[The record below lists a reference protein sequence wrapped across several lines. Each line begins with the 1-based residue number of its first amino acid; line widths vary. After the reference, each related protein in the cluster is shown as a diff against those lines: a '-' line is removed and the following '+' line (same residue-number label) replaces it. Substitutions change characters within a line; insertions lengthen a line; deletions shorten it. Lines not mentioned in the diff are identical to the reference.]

1 VGIILGL
8 PSCGHPVRH
17 YGSTKKKSKLHERF
31 GMATNFDRKKVHSL
45 IQKIVKSDDEADVED
60 TVRLCIVLL
69 LCTFL
74 APRSAHSCPPQMLSC
89 LDDIQRIREY
99 NWATA
104 VQEVTLHNFENLV
117 TFVNN
122 QRSGATCPAKRRSW
136 NQSQAHYFIYGC
148 AASLAVWFLEHTRVR
163 QPINRTAYPHL
174 FRRGTI
180 AGKTSTFPTA
190 SLTGQQVI
198 KNLTVERNE
207 IETASL
213 PEDTSTVRPAASLT
227 LLHKIAASIKS
238 QELKFDQLNTHL
250 NDQKR
255 QIEEIMHYIH
265 RRDDPVSREEGAAGP
280 TSTFSEHAQPP
291 MMHDDP
297 VTQQEWASWPPTYS
311 QHGPD
316 LPDVQPPMTNDEQAP
331 PIGHFEEDITTAADP
346 EDPNSM
352 VRAIKE
358 REDRRPGLY
367 DQSPYV
373 RGKPTTIPDKQ
384 KAVATEEPATTKWVC
399 KGQLKGKHN
408 ALVESFLETCGS
420 VGNEPDFEI
429 FEFANG
435 LVIRKSH
442 ILNLLY
448 GCMTEDTATT
458 VRRMLKEYR
467 AFPNDAKWEL
477 QFDTTCPQQAFGSLN
492 CVIFMVKYIEALI
505 RRKFPGWTFN
515 EDDCNLFRARFA
527 ALLLEVKNRS

>member
-17 YGSTKKKSKLHERF
+17 YGSTKKKSRLHERF
-31 GMATNFDRKKVHSL
+31 GMTTNFDQTKVHSL
-45 IQKIVKSDDEADVED
+45 IQELVKSDDEADVED
-60 TVRLCIVLL
+60 TVRLWIVLL

-74 APRSAHSCPPQMLSC
+74 ALRSAHSCPQKMLSC

-99 NWATA
+99 NWAAA
-104 VQEVTLHNFENLV
+104 VQEVTLHNIDNLV

-122 QRSGATCPAKRRSW
+122 QRSGATCPAKRRSG
-136 NQSQAHYFIYGC
+136 NQSQAHYFMYGC
-148 AASLAVWFLEHTRVR
+148 AATLTHTRGR
-163 QPINRTAYPHL
+163 QPINRMAYPRL
-174 FRRGTI
+174 FRWGTF
-180 AGKTSTFPTA
+180 ARKTSPFPIA

-207 IETASL
+207 METASL
-213 PEDTSTVRPAASLT
+213 PVDTSTIRPAASLS
-227 LLHKIAASIKS
+227 LLHEIAASIKS

-250 NDQKR
+250 NDQMR
-255 QIEEIMHYIH
+255 QIEEIMRYIH
-265 RRDDPVSREEGAAGP
+265 RRDDPVSHKEGAAGP
-280 TSTFSEHAQPP
+280 TSTFSEHVHAQPP
-291 MMHDDP
+291 MMHEDP
-297 VTQQEWASWPPTYS
+297 VTQQEWAAWPPTYS
-311 QHGPD
+311 QHIPD
-316 LPDVQPPMTNDEQAP
+316 VIDVQPPMTNDEQAP
-331 PIGHFEEDITTAADP
+331 PIGHFEEDITTAAEDVHT

-373 RGKPTTIPDKQ
+373 REKPVTIPDKE
-384 KAVATEEPATTKWVC
+384 KVVATEEPGAAKWVC

-408 ALVESFLETCGS
+408 AIVESFLETCGS
-420 VGNEPDFEI
+420 VGSEPDFEI

-458 VRRMLKEYR
+458 VRRMLKEYG
-467 AFPNDAKWEL
+467 AFPDAAKWDL
-477 QFDTTCPQQAFGSLN
+477 RFDTTCPQQASGSLN
-492 CVIFMVKYIEALI
+492 CTIFCGEIH
-505 RRKFPGWTFN
+505 
-515 EDDCNLFRARFA
+515 
-527 ALLLEVKNRS
+527 

>member
-1 VGIILGL
+1 MA
-8 PSCGHPVRH
+8 P
-17 YGSTKKKSKLHERF
+17 KKTLLERF
-31 GMATNFDRKKVHSL
+31 RRRIT
-45 IQKIVKSDDEADVED
+45 ED
-60 TVRLCIVLL
+60 TEETMEKQPTTLHPDADLQNPSVP
-69 LCTFL
+69 
-74 APRSAHSCPPQMLSC
+74 AP
-89 LDDIQRIREY
+89 E
-99 NWATA
+99 
-104 VQEVTLHNFENLV
+104 VQEDNKGP
-117 TFVNN
+117 
-122 QRSGATCPAKRRSW
+122 RGATQVRGMFRSVVIC
-136 NQSQAHYFIYGC
+136 FI
-148 AASLAVWFLEHTRVR
+148 VT
-163 QPINRTAYPHL
+163 N
-174 FRRGTI
+174 
-180 AGKTSTFPTA
+180 
-190 SLTGQQVI
+190 
-198 KNLTVERNE
+198 
-207 IETASL
+207 
-213 PEDTSTVRPAASLT
+213 
-227 LLHKIAASIKS
+227 
-238 QELKFDQLNTHL
+238 
-250 NDQKR
+250 
-255 QIEEIMHYIH
+255 
-265 RRDDPVSREEGAAGP
+265 RDDPVSREEGAAGP
-280 TSTFSEHAQPP
+280 TSTFSEHVHAQPP

-311 QHGPD
+311 QHVSD

-373 RGKPTTIPDKQ
+373 REKPTTIPDKQ
-384 KAVATEEPATTKWVC
+384 KAVEPATAKWVC

-408 ALVESFLETCGS
+408 AIDESFLETCGS
-420 VGNEPDFEI
+420 VGSEPDFEN

-467 AFPNDAKWEL
+467 AFPDDAKWEL
-477 QFDTTCPQQAFGSLN
+477 QFDTTCPQQASGSLN
-492 CVIFMVKYIEALI
+492 CAIFVVKYIEALI

-527 ALLLEVKNRS
+527 ALLLEFSSKLSHGVHVSFVTGNLLFVTGNLLFVTGMDLFVTH

>member
-1 VGIILGL
+1 M
-8 PSCGHPVRH
+8 
-17 YGSTKKKSKLHERF
+17 F
-31 GMATNFDRKKVHSL
+31 
-45 IQKIVKSDDEADVED
+45 
-60 TVRLCIVLL
+60 
-69 LCTFL
+69 
-74 APRSAHSCPPQMLSC
+74 
-89 LDDIQRIREY
+89 
-99 NWATA
+99 
-104 VQEVTLHNFENLV
+104 
-117 TFVNN
+117 
-122 QRSGATCPAKRRSW
+122 
-136 NQSQAHYFIYGC
+136 
-148 AASLAVWFLEHTRVR
+148 
-163 QPINRTAYPHL
+163 PI
-174 FRRGTI
+174 
-180 AGKTSTFPTA
+180 A

-227 LLHKIAASIKS
+227 LLHEIAASIKS

-265 RRDDPVSREEGAAGP
+265 RRDDPVSREEGAPGP
-280 TSTFSEHAQPP
+280 TSTFSEHVHAQPP

-297 VTQQEWASWPPTYS
+297 
-311 QHGPD
+311 
-316 LPDVQPPMTNDEQAP
+316 PPMTNDEQAP

-358 REDRRPGLY
+358 REDRRLGLY

-373 RGKPTTIPDKQ
+373 REKPTTILDKQ
-384 KAVATEEPATTKWVC
+384 KAVATEEPATAKWVC

-408 ALVESFLETCGS
+408 AIVESFLETCGS
-420 VGNEPDFEI
+420 VGSEPDFEN

-458 VRRMLKEYR
+458 VRRMLKEFR
-467 AFPNDAKWEL
+467 AFLDDAKWEL
-477 QFDTTCPQQAFGSLN
+477 QFDSTCPQQASGSLN
-492 CVIFMVKYIEALI
+492 CAIYVVKYIEALI

-515 EDDCNLFRARFA
+515 EDDCNLFRVRFA
-527 ALLLEVKNRS
+527 ALLLQVKNRS